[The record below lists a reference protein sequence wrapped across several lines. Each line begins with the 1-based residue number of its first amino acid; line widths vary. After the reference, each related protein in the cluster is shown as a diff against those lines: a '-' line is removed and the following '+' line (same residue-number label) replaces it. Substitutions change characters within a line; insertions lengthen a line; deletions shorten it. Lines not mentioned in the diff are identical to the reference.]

1 MEINNKLSN
10 FVFEKGSVILAG
22 AGPGCL
28 EQVTLKVYVAIR
40 QADVIIYDSLVNE
53 KLLKNTKKSVVK
65 IFGGKTKN
73 KRACSQSEINEWMVD
88 HAKKKNKVLR
98 LKGGDPSFF
107 SRGSQE
113 IQYLKK
119 KKIKYK
125 IFSGI
130 TSSQPAIKKTNI
142 SFFNQN
148 DVCNFITG
156 HRRINNS
163 SISLDLAK
171 IVGNKGRIIIYMGV
185 SQIKKI
191 SSDLIDLGIDRK
203 TKVFIVSNASMHSE
217 RVFQCSLYEV
227 EKTINQNNVLPP
239 SIIVIN

>member
-1 MEINNKLSN
+1 MKINYKPCN

-28 EQVTLKVYVAIR
+28 TQVTLKVFEAIT

-53 KLLKNTKKSVVK
+53 ELLKNTKKSVIK

-88 HAKKKNKVLR
+88 HAKNNNKVLR

-113 IQYLKK
+113 IEFLKK
-119 KKIKYK
+119 KGLNIKYFLESHHHNQQSK
-125 IFSGI
+125 N
-130 TSSQPAIKKTNI
+130 NI
-142 SFFNQN
+142 SFFNQH

-163 SISLDLAK
+163 SISLDFKK
-171 IVGNKGRIIIYMGV
+171 IVGNKGRIIVYMGV

-191 SSDLIDLGIDRK
+191 SSDLIDMGIDRK
-203 TKVFIVSNASMHSE
+203 TKVFIISNASMKSE
-217 RVFQCSLYEV
+217 RVFQSLLYEV
-227 EKTINQNNVLPP
+227 EKTINQNNILPP

>member
-1 MEINNKLSN
+1 MKINYKPSN
-10 FVFEKGSVILAG
+10 FVFEKVSVILAG

-28 EQVTLKVYVAIR
+28 EQVTLKVYVAIK
-40 QADVIIYDSLVNE
+40 QADVIIYDSLVNDE
-53 KLLKNTKKSVVK
+53 LLKNAKKSVIK

-73 KRACSQSEINEWMVD
+73 KRACSQIEINKWMVD
-88 HAKKKNKVLR
+88 HAKKNNKVLR

-113 IQYLKK
+113 IEFLKK

-130 TSSQPAIKKTNI
+130 TSSQSAIKETNI
-142 SFFNQN
+142 PFFNQN
-148 DVCNFITG
+148 GVCNFITG

-163 SISLDLAK
+163 SISLDLKK

-191 SSDLIDLGIDRK
+191 SCDLINMGVDGK
-203 TKVFIVSNASMHSE
+203 TKVFIVSNASLHSE
-217 RVFQCSLYEV
+217 RVFQSSLYEV
-227 EKTINQNNVLPP
+227 EKTINQNNILPP

>member
-1 MEINNKLSN
+1 MKINYKPCN

-28 EQVTLKVYVAIR
+28 TQVTLKVFEAIT

-53 KLLKNTKKSVVK
+53 ELLKNTKKSVIK

-88 HAKKKNKVLR
+88 HAKNNNKVLR

-113 IQYLKK
+113 IEFLKK
-119 KKIKYK
+119 KRIKYK

-130 TSSQPAIKKTNI
+130 TSSQSAIKKINI
-142 SFFNQN
+142 SFFNQH

-163 SISLDLAK
+163 SISLDFKK
-171 IVGNKGRIIIYMGV
+171 IVGNKGRIIVYMGV

-191 SSDLIDLGIDRK
+191 STDLIDMGIDRK
-203 TKVFIVSNASMHSE
+203 TKVFIISNASMKSE
-217 RVFQCSLYEV
+217 RVFQSLLYEV
-227 EKTINQNNVLPP
+227 EKTINQNNILPP

>member
-1 MEINNKLSN
+1 MKINYKPCN

-28 EQVTLKVYVAIR
+28 KQVTLKVYEAII
-40 QADVIIYDSLVNE
+40 QADVIIYDSLVN
-53 KLLKNTKKSVVK
+53 KRILKNTKKSVIK

-88 HAKKKNKVLR
+88 HAKKKKKVLR

-113 IQYLKK
+113 IEFLKK

-130 TSSQPAIKKTNI
+130 TSSQPAIKQSNI

-148 DVCNFITG
+148 GICNFITG
-156 HRRINNS
+156 HRRINNN
-163 SISLDLAK
+163 SISLDLKK
-171 IVGNKGRIIIYMGV
+171 IVGNKGRIIIYMGI

-191 SSDLIDLGIDRK
+191 SSDLIEMGIDRK
-203 TKVFIVSNASMHSE
+203 TKVSIVSNASMNSE
-217 RVFQCSLYEV
+217 RVFQSSLYEID
-227 EKTINQNNVLPP
+227 KTIYKNNISPP
-239 SIIVIN
+239 SIIIIN

>member
-1 MEINNKLSN
+1 MKINYKPSN
-10 FVFEKGSVILAG
+10 IVFEKGMVILAG

-28 EQVTLKVYVAIR
+28 EQVTLKVYAAIKK
-40 QADVIIYDSLVNE
+40 ANVIIYDSLVNE
-53 KLLKNTKKSVVK
+53 NILQNANKSSIK

-73 KRACSQSEINEWMVD
+73 KRACSQSEINQWMMY
-88 HAKKKNKVLR
+88 HAKKNKKVLR

-113 IQYLKK
+113 IEFLKE

-130 TSSQPAIKKTNI
+130 TSSQPALKKTNI
-142 SFFNQN
+142 SFFNKN
-148 DVCNFITG
+148 GVCNFITG
-156 HRRINNS
+156 HRRIKNN
-163 SISLDLAK
+163 SISLDLKK
-171 IVGNKGRIIIYMGV
+171 IVGNKGRIVIYMGV

-191 SSDLIDLGIDRK
+191 SSDLMDLGIDHK
-203 TKVFIVSNASMHSE
+203 TKVFIVSNASMNSE
-217 RVFQCSLYEV
+217 RIFQSSLCEV
-227 EKTINQNNVLPP
+227 EKTINQYNVLPP

>member
-1 MEINNKLSN
+1 MEINYKPSN

-22 AGPGCL
+22 AGPGSL
-28 EQVTLKVYVAIR
+28 EQVTLKVYVAIT

-53 KLLKNTKKSVVK
+53 ELLKNTKKSVIK

-88 HAKKKNKVLR
+88 YAKKNNKVLR

-113 IQYLKK
+113 IEFLKK
-119 KKIKYK
+119 KQIKYK

-130 TSSQPAIKKTNI
+130 TSSQPAINKTKI

-148 DVCNFITG
+148 GVCNFITG
-156 HRRINNS
+156 HRRINSS
-163 SISLDLAK
+163 SISLDLKK

-191 SSDLIDLGIDRK
+191 SSDLIDMGIDRK

-217 RVFQCSLYEV
+217 RVFQSSLYEV
-227 EKTINQNNVLPP
+227 EKTINQNNILPP

>member
-1 MEINNKLSN
+1 MKINYKLSN
-10 FVFEKGSVILAG
+10 VIFEKGSVILAG
-22 AGPGCL
+22 AGPGSL
-28 EQVTLKVYVAIR
+28 EQVTLKVYEAIS

-53 KLLKNTKKSVVK
+53 NILKNSNKSAVK

-73 KRACSQSEINEWMVD
+73 KRACSQSEINEWMVF
-88 HAKKKNKVLR
+88 HAKKNKKVLR

-113 IQYLKK
+113 IEYLKK
-119 KKIKYK
+119 NKIKYK
-125 IFSGI
+125 VFSGI

-156 HRRINNS
+156 HRRIKNN
-163 SISLDLAK
+163 SISLDLKK

-191 SSDLIDLGIDRK
+191 SSDLIDLGIDCK
-203 TKVFIVSNASMHSE
+203 TKVFIVSNASMPSE
-217 RVFQCSLYEV
+217 RVFESSLYKV
-227 EKTINQNNVLPP
+227 EKTINQNNILPP